1 MFALKNNMG
10 GHLIATRH
18 ATSLQNHPSK
28 NDAARFNRDVARH
41 VATKTLPALN
51 SAVRFNRDAARHVA
65 TKKNPRKPV

>member
-1 MFALKNNMG
+1 MFALKNN
-10 GHLIATRH
+10 IAAYRNGWGYPVERCGTH
-18 ATSLQNHPSK
+18 NS
-28 NDAARFNRDVARH
+28 RFNRDAARH